1 MLCTESRN
9 VVCRMGK
16 YTLCKRVCA
25 LLCPEILPRVLRV
38 SGSAAQNELTTCF
51 SLVKSKPTWLH
62 PKELNSEITQSLPM
76 ERFAIDVYF
85 WGQICINQFTP
96 HTASTQPRT
105 RAHRHCSEALI
116 QRGDKEKQRPWRCS
130 WRPWQVGPRWPA
142 QVPQTAAWFD
152 APSPAG
158 LHLSSAERC
167 VRKDR
172 KQEMKDQWLITP
184 SWLIH

>member
-62 PKELNSEITQSLPM
+62 HKELNSEITQSLPM
-76 ERFAIDVYF
+76 ERFAIDVCF
-85 WGQICINQFTP
+85 LGANMHLGVPSTSSHHTQHP
-96 HTASTQPRT
+96 HSPEHGHIDTAVKLWFREVTKRSRDHGGVHEGLGRSVLGGRHRFPRLQLDLT
-105 RAHRHCSEALI
+105 L
-116 QRGDKEKQRPWRCS
+116 
-130 WRPWQVGPRWPA
+130 QVQ
-142 QVPQTAAWFD
+142 QVFIYLL
-152 APSPAG
+152 PSAVSG
-158 LHLSSAERC
+158 RTGS
-167 VRKDR
+167 RKWKTND
-172 KQEMKDQWLITP
+172 
-184 SWLIH
+184 